1 MSKPTDAENNADVPK
16 LADFHAQIVSHR
28 SKVLSMLGDLTP
40 HKRERVLGLLS
51 KFVVMSTDELD
62 AVDNALRFLGDLS
75 RADAVI
81 AVNVA
86 VVRDAMTN
94 LMREAHHE
102 LPK

>member
-1 MSKPTDAENNADVPK
+1 MSKPADAENNGDVPK
-16 LADFHAQIVSHR
+16 LADFHAQVDGHR